1 MKECQFMVIEPDRY
15 QFSKIECRDCDIL
28 LPFICRRTGS
38 CCSVYVPRFSFHD
51 LEIIER
57 DLNLQSNNFFSEYQ
71 SCYLKRITGHSVRCP
86 LLEGSNHCL
95 IYQHPLQPQVCRLF
109 PFSYGGEVITS
120 CPAHV
125 EHRRLLDCLVEGERE
140 CMVYD
145 SSFCPILELRPI
157 REDRWCEI
165 LARFQST
172 PSLPAMSVAF
182 FAFNEPTLTG
192 EGMAMHRSWK
202 KM

>member
-1 MKECQFMVIEPDRY
+1 MKEFQFMVIEPDRY
-15 QFSKIECRDCDIL
+15 QFSKIECQDCDIL

-51 LEIIER
+51 LEIIAR
-57 DLNLQSNNFFSEYQ
+57 DLNLQSNDFLSEYQ
-71 SCYLKRITGHSVRCP
+71 SCYLKRISGHSVRCP

-95 IYQHPLQPQVCRLF
+95 IYQHPLRPQVCRLF

-125 EHRRLLDCLVEGERE
+125 EHRRLLDCLMEGERE
-140 CMVYD
+140 CMFYD
-145 SSFCPILELRPI
+145 SSFCPNLELRPI
-157 REDRWCEI
+157 PEDRWSEI
-165 LARFQST
+165 LTRFQST

-182 FAFNEPTLTG
+182 FTFNKPALTG
-192 EGMAMHRSWK
+192 EGMAMHRSWE